1 MRENE
6 ATDAA
11 DVAARQGGLH
21 FVSFIFRFRMLGAAL
36 SFLSIAVVLN
46 ELEAPAWQWVALVAN
61 ALLWPPLAWWVA
73 ARSQAP
79 RQAELRNLALDSVFG
94 GAWIA
99 LMHFSVLP
107 SAVLLSILSMDKVAV
122 GSWQLMRRMSL
133 LLVLSYLM
141 VGLFE
146 GFHLRL
152 ETSSAMVLASLPFL
166 FIYPNAIA
174 AVTHALS
181 RRVVQ
186 QNRLLE
192 SLNRTDPLTG
202 LPNRMHWQDAAHIE
216 LRRCRRRPQTASLLM
231 MDLDGFKGVN
241 DRCGHQVG
249 DAVIRRF
256 ADILRANCRDTDT
269 PGRYGG
275 EEFGLVLAGADAATA
290 VRVAERIRVAFAESA
305 FEDEETL
312 HCTVSVGVCALDA
325 GIDDVEAWVRAAD
338 AALYRAKQA
347 GRNRVELVASQAP

>member
-1 MRENE
+1 MREDD
-6 ATDAA
+6 AIDAA
-11 DVAARQGGLH
+11 AAAARKNGRR

-36 SFLSIAVVLN
+36 SFLNIAVVLH
-46 ELEAPAWQWVALVAN
+46 ELAAPAWQWVALVAN
-61 ALLWPPLAWWVA
+61 AVAWPPLAWWIA
-73 ARSQAP
+73 TRSREP
-79 RQAELRNLALDSVFG
+79 RQAELRNLGVDSVFG

-99 LMHFSVLP
+99 LMHFSLLP
-107 SAVLLSILSMDKVAV
+107 SAVLLSILSMDKIAV
-122 GSWQLMRRMSL
+122 GSWRLMRRMSL
-133 LLVLSYLM
+133 LLVLSCLLA
-141 VGLFE
+141 GLLE

-152 ETSSAMVLASLPFL
+152 ETSTAMVLASLPFL
-166 FIYPNAIA
+166 FIYPSAIA

-202 LPNRMHWQDAAHIE
+202 LPNRTHWQDAAHIE
-216 LRRCRRRPQTASLLM
+216 LRRCWRRPQSAALLM
-231 MDLDGFKGVN
+231 MDLDGFKGIN

-290 VRVAERIRVAFAESA
+290 VRVAERIREAFAASA
-305 FEDEETL
+305 FEDEQSL
-312 HCTVSVGVCALDA
+312 RCTVSVGVCALDP
-325 GIDDVEAWVRAAD
+325 GIDSVEAWVRAAD

-347 GRNRVELVASQAP
+347 GRNRVELVAGQA